1 MKPETHITTVSSRH
15 WGPGDDYE
23 VVEVQV
29 FDLPARTPVRITV
42 APLTQEEYNSYLEG
56 KTDAAGNQIKKASRG
71 RKKAKG

>member
-1 MKPETHITTVSSRH
+1 VKPETHITTVSSRH

-42 APLTQEEYNSYLEG
+42 EPLSQEEYNSYCEG
-56 KTDAAGNQIKKASRG
+56 KTDAAGNEIKQKAKS
-71 RKKAKG
+71 RKKR